1 MSEVKHSVSSDGFVA
16 VDVDELAQQLVV
28 NSNNSSSGSPRL
40 GPAVKKILTRK
51 GSQAGGSGGVGG
63 GEQQQHQGP
72 GERSPL
78 SVHVAA
84 EEAATPDGGRWNNRV
99 GTRRSASPW
108 LNPNRV
114 VIVFAALSS
123 MGTLILLYFTLSMV
137 KLEQ

>member
-1 MSEVKHSVSSDGFVA
+1 MSQVKHSDSSDGFVA

-28 NSNNSSSGSPRL
+28 NSNGSGSSSPRL

-51 GSQAGGSGGVGG
+51 GSQAGGGGAGG
-63 GEQQQHQGP
+63 GEQQQHHGA

-78 SVHVAA
+78 SVRVAA
-84 EEAATPDGGRWNNRV
+84 EEATTPDGGRWNNRV
-99 GTRRSASPW
+99 GARRPASPW

-137 KLEQ
+137 KFEH

>member
-1 MSEVKHSVSSDGFVA
+1 MSEVKHSVSCDGFVA

-28 NSNNSSSGSPRL
+28 NSNDSSSGSPRL

-51 GSQAGGSGGVGG
+51 GCIGGVGG

-84 EEAATPDGGRWNNRV
+84 EEAATPDGGRWNHRV
-99 GTRRSASPW
+99 GTRRPASPW